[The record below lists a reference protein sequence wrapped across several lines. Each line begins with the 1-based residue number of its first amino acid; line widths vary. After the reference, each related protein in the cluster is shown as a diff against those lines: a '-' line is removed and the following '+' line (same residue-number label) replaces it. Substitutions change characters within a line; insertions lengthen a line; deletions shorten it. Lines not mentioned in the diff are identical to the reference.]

1 MLASTGGRGAP
12 PLILVVEDDVAN
24 RTLLEELL
32 LRDGYR
38 TVSVA
43 NGEAGLRAVA
53 EHAPDLV
60 LLDIGLPSLDGFEV
74 TRRLRIDVRTATLPV
89 ILLTGRTSVSDV
101 VAGLDAGADDF
112 LSKPFQQPELLA
124 RIRSVL
130 RMRQALERMSAAQ
143 AAVAA
148 LANAVEAKDPTTEH
162 HCQRLAN
169 LAARVGA
176 RVALDEADLEA
187 VAYGALLHD
196 VGKIGVPESILTK
209 PGPLDVAEW
218 ALMRRHPEMGERIC
232 APLNPA
238 RPFTPIVRHHHER
251 WDGNGYPDGLRGEA
265 IPLGARIVALVDAF
279 DAMTHDR
286 PYRQAISVDEAVDEL
301 WREAGHQLDR
311 GLVPLFVDVLEDH
324 NGHPAAELPPSALIA
339 TD

>member
-1 MLASTGGRGAP
+1 MPPPGFREMLASTGGRDAP

-32 LRDGYR
+32 HRDGYR

-60 LLDIGLPSLDGFEV
+60 LLDIGLPLLDGFEV
-74 TRRLRIDVRTATLPV
+74 TRRLRIDLRTATLPV

-148 LANAVEAKDPTTEH
+148 
-162 HCQRLAN
+162 

-238 RPFTPIVRHHHER
+238 RPFTPIVRHPHER
-251 WDGNGYPDGLRGEA
+251 WD
-265 IPLGARIVALVDAF
+265 
-279 DAMTHDR
+279 
-286 PYRQAISVDEAVDEL
+286 
-301 WREAGHQLDR
+301 
-311 GLVPLFVDVLEDH
+311 
-324 NGHPAAELPPSALIA
+324 
-339 TD
+339 